1 MAPCL
6 DKFNY
11 EHVLPLSTENDLAR
25 GMLWGG
31 DYDGEHLQ
39 ILTDI
44 ENSTAVML
52 DRWKIDITPL
62 DKDEGGDPVL

>member
-1 MAPCL
+1 
-6 DKFNY
+6 
-11 EHVLPLSTENDLAR
+11 VT
-25 GMLWGG
+25 LWVS

-39 ILTDI
+39 ILMDI

-62 DKDEGGDPVL
+62 DKEEGGDPVL